1 MPIWVPGLFIGATLL
16 MLTGMALGYAAN
28 TRAALWRRRFEAE
41 RAHYADYRARSEARL
56 TAATAAPPSITTPEP
71 AALDIPA
78 MAASPNDPLPLSV
91 TPDEDAL
98 PPPTPPQARRELLR
112 IEGID
117 DSIADRLEALGVTTI
132 HDLATLT
139 AEDEL
144 ALELRLGLNAG
155 TITRDKWCVQAA
167 LLDARNVR

>member
-1 MPIWVPGLFIGATLL
+1 MPIWLPGLVIGATLL

-28 TRAALWRRRFEAE
+28 TSGKIWRRRFEAE
-41 RAHYADYRARSEARL
+41 RALYADYRARCEAQGNMAESPTVTD
-56 TAATAAPPSITTPEP
+56 TAPPLSPTMPVEPLPISAPPAAPAPSP
-71 AALDIPA
+71 
-78 MAASPNDPLPLSV
+78 SPQSPS
-91 TPDEDAL
+91 
-98 PPPTPPQARRELLR
+98 PPPPSPRRELLR

-117 DSIADRLEALGVTTI
+117 DDIADRLAALGVTTI

-139 AEDEL
+139 PEDEL

-167 LLDARNVR
+167 LLNKRRE